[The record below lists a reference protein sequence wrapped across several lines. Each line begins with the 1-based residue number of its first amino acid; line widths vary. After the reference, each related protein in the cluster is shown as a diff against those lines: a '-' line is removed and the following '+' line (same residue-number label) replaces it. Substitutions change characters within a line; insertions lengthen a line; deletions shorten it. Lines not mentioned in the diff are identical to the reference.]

1 MRKEL
6 VSRMFN
12 LIRKD
17 LVIQKSQ
24 ILLFIP
30 FVMFFAIFGDHMSP
44 FFIFLIASLYI
55 PLNGYMYDEQVESNI
70 LLNSLPYTRKEIV
83 AAKYIGS
90 VVYMILSIVVAGII
104 LYLFNFDFIFQ
115 DIATAAGLFFFFAA
129 ITFPLF
135 YILKPGFIGGF
146 VMIGLIVSAVVL
158 PPVLRFLAEHLAGIT
173 AFITSLSTTVLYL
186 SGAVIS
192 ISLFLISW
200 LVSQLIYQRKVF

>member
-30 FVMFFAIFGDHMSP
+30 FIMFFAIFGDHMSP
-44 FFIFLIASLYI
+44 FFIFLMASLYI
-55 PLNGYMYDEQVESNI
+55 PLNGYIYDEQVESNI

-90 VVYMILSIVVAGII
+90 VVYMMLSTVVAGII
-104 LYLFNFDFIFQ
+104 LYLFNFDFILR
-115 DIATAAGLFFFFAA
+115 DIAIAAGLFFIFAA
-129 ITFPLF
+129 LSFPFF
-135 YILKPGFIGGF
+135 YLLKRGYIGVF
-146 VMIGLIVSAVVL
+146 MLIGIVVSVVVL
-158 PPVLRFLAEHLAGIT
+158 PPALRFLAEHLTAIT
-173 AFITSLSTTVLYL
+173 EFITSLSTTTLYL
-186 SGAVIS
+186 SGAGIS

-200 LVSQLIYQRKVF
+200 FISQLIYQRKVF